1 MAKTKYGKNIIC
13 DDSARPKHDIRE
25 AEAFQAI
32 MPHIAVPVAYLDS
45 KSVGSSFYAECMWYH
60 TASDVQVE
68 PHTHD
73 FDEVLAFFGSD
84 PADFHDLRGEIELWL
99 GDEKHILTKSCLVF
113 IPKGLR
119 HCPLVFRRVDRPIFH
134 FSSGPTLA
142 YDKKPK

>member
-1 MAKTKYGKNIIC
+1 MAETKYGKYIIC

-25 AEAFQAI
+25 AEPFQAI
-32 MPHIAVPVAYLDS
+32 MPRIAVPVAYLDN
-45 KSVGSSFYAECMWYH
+45 KSTGSSFYAECMWYH
-60 TASDVQVE
+60 TASDVRVE

-73 FDEVLAFFGSD
+73 FDEVLAFFGSN
-84 PADFHDLRGEIELWL
+84 PADYHDLCGEVELWL

-134 FSSGPTLA
+134 FSAGPTLG